1 MITGRLAFFTVDY
14 LSKNLD
20 GQGNRP
26 SISSKRILILR
37 EVHKAMSQKE
47 KSAMDRTE
55 KFEDDLELLTSE
67 LNQDLQPREQASL
80 NALKDRLLELH
91 AMNVVKI
98 NHSVME
104 LVCAKPLIRR
114 GYEVQ
119 VEHELEPTLTCDL
132 YATKGDG
139 NHIIEIETGYI
150 PPEHALDPSTY
161 LLARIAS
168 KITRYSNHTGKFAL
182 GTPLH
187 YILPIP
193 ELLLTTPR
201 KRTSE
206 NFKTVKALCDLYYK
220 NPPVTLDEV
229 RNARLHSVYII
240 DVDNLTAEEIDP
252 EGYIKSKPVLAN
264 NFTRIL

>member
-1 MITGRLAFFTVDY
+1 MIIGRLAFFTVDY

-91 AMNVVKI
+91 TMNVVKI

-104 LVCAKPLIRR
+104 LVCAKPLIRK

-119 VEHELEPTLTCDL
+119 VEHELEPTLTSDL
-132 YATKGDG
+132 YATKGEG

-182 GTPLH
+182 GTPPH

-193 ELLLTTPR
+193 QTLLRAPRSRSAEEL
-201 KRTSE
+201 
-206 NFKTVKALCDLYYK
+206 KTIKTLCDLYYT
-220 NPPVTLDEV
+220 NPPVTMDEV
-229 RNARLHSVYII
+229 RNARLHSVYTI
-240 DVDNLTAEEIDP
+240 DVDNLTAQEIDP
-252 EGYIKSKPVLAN
+252 QSYMRNRFP
-264 NFTRIL
+264 

>member
-1 MITGRLAFFTVDY
+1 
-14 LSKNLD
+14 
-20 GQGNRP
+20 
-26 SISSKRILILR
+26 
-37 EVHKAMSQKE
+37 
-47 KSAMDRTE
+47 MDRNG
-55 KFEDDLELLTSE
+55 KFVEDLEVLTARLTE
-67 LNQDLQPREQASL
+67 GLQLAEKQSL
-80 NALKDRLLELH
+80 DTLKNHLLELQKS
-91 AMNVVKI
+91 NIVKI

-104 LVCAKPLIRR
+104 LVCAKPLIRK
-114 GYEVQ
+114 GYEVH
-119 VEHELEPTLTCDL
+119 VEHELEPALTCDL

-229 RNARLHSVYII
+229 RNARLHSVYMI
-240 DVDNLTAEEIDP
+240 DVDNLTAGEIDP
-252 EGYIKSKPVLAN
+252 EGYTKSKPVLAN